1 MACVYEFKYKSG
13 CQPRKCR
20 VASNGQSVAI
30 VNDSGQCQ
38 VVPLTGAGE
47 PFVLQCGCVDD
58 VAFVG
63 EGANQALIVLCG
75 SMGATF
81 LQASNAQ
88 NGSRLQLSA
97 SMPPGAGIRR
107 PVVARSKGIALPLA
121 HLGNSVM
128 TAGEN
133 LLTLFSPE
141 LQGVVVWAVS
151 MQSSQLEL
159 QPLCFLQIPTLSCMC
174 ITTSS
179 HVVTGQY
186 PRQVQQN

>member
-63 EGANQALIVLCG
+63 EGANQV
-75 SMGATF
+75 
-81 LQASNAQ
+81 QKK
-88 NGSRLQLSA
+88 SRY
-97 SMPPGAGIRR
+97 GG
-107 PVVARSKGIALPLA
+107 
-121 HLGNSVM
+121 
-128 TAGEN
+128 
-133 LLTLFSPE
+133 TLKC
-141 LQGVVVWAVS
+141 
-151 MQSSQLEL
+151 
-159 QPLCFLQIPTLSCMC
+159 CFR
-174 ITTSS
+174 
-179 HVVTGQY
+179 H
-186 PRQVQQN
+186 